1 MKRLVIA
8 LGLGLVSSV
17 AFAKDA
23 YMENHTTGSHDCSKA
38 PDVAITG
45 NENTITFTGSCT
57 SIAVMGNRNKI
68 TVASTAKLNV
78 MGNENTID
86 VDAIGHLGTTGNKN
100 TVSWKKALSGDKPG
114 MRNTGKDNKITQSK

>member
-8 LGLGLVSSV
+8 LGLVSSV

-23 YMENHTTGSHDCSKA
+23 YMENHATASHDCSKA
-38 PDVAITG
+38 PEAMITG
-45 NENTITFTGSCT
+45 NENTITFTGTCT
-57 SIAVMGNRNKI
+57 SIAVMGNQNKI
-68 TVASTAKLNV
+68 TVASTAKLSV

-86 VDAIGHLGTTGNKN
+86 VHAIGHLRTTGNKN
-100 TVSWKKALSGDKPG
+100 TVSWTKALSGDKPG